1 MWLKERLQQK
11 QSYLSSGFLNETQGK
26 SQCQINKEGLA
37 NKNVKV
43 YEGKLQAVNDMLR
56 CLKKVEVQ
64 SDVRECLE
72 ELRQNWS
79 KLPEH
84 SAMWTA
90 YKLAGIEEIENAIEQ
105 VHCESTA

>member
-11 QSYLSSGFLNETQGK
+11 QNFLSTGFLNETQGK
-26 SQCQINKEGLA
+26 SQCQVNKEGLA
-37 NKNVKV
+37 TKNVKE

-56 CLKKVEVQ
+56 CLKKVESQ
-64 SDVRECLE
+64 SDIRICLE
-72 ELRQNWS
+72 ELRQNWA

-84 SAMWTA
+84 SALWTA

-105 VHCESTA
+105 VHCENTV

>member
-1 MWLKERLQQK
+1 MWLKERLQEK
-11 QSYLSSGFLNETQGK
+11 QDFLSTGFLNETQGK

-37 NKNVKV
+37 GNHIKE

-56 CLKKVEVQ
+56 CLKKVE
-64 SDVRECLE
+64 DHCDIRMCLE

-79 KLPEH
+79 KLPEP
-84 SAMWTA
+84 SDLWTT
-90 YKLAGIEEIENAIEQ
+90 YKHAGIEEIENTIEQ